1 MGLYDTIRCKFPLPV
16 PNNVDLSE
24 FGGKS
29 IGELMS
35 FQTKGLGRGM
45 SNYEI
50 REDGTLWKEM
60 YDLKYVND
68 PEYAK
73 RYSEVFDLDMSNQD
87 RAVKYNQT
95 WVPYHLNNDT
105 IEIYELYSPHD
116 ETYQNTTKFDYWIS
130 YSVEFFGSIVSE
142 IKLLKFEKRDRS
154 KSDARLNDLFDSTKP
169 STVNRIIAGFSKFW
183 RILTRTQW
191 LR

>member
-16 PNNVDLSE
+16 PDNVDLSE

-29 IGELMS
+29 IGELVS

-60 YDLKYVND
+60 YDIKYVDD

-73 RYSEVFDLDMSNQD
+73 RYSSVFGSDMNDCQ
-87 RAVKYNQT
+87 RAVRYNQT
-95 WVPYHLNNDT
+95 WVPYNVHKDV
-105 IEIYELYSPHD
+105 IEIHELYSPYD
-116 ETYQNTTKFDYWIS
+116 NKYQNTAKFDYWMS
-130 YSVEFFGSIVSE
+130 YEVTFSNSVVLE
-142 IKLLKFEKRDRS
+142 IKLLKFEKRDIRE
-154 KSDARLNDLFDSTKP
+154 SDARLKALFDSMNP
-169 STVNRIIAGFSKFW
+169 STLERIIKGFSKFW
-183 RILTRTQW
+183 RRLTQTRWIQ
-191 LR
+191 